1 MTFIEF
7 LCIKIISMKIL
18 TLVFG
23 LLISS
28 VGFAQGASVQGSVLD
43 GDFNK
48 EPLAFANVK
57 VKGLDI
63 NAETSLDGAFE
74 LNLLEGKY
82 TLVIDFIGYAP
93 IEIEEVVVSSTD
105 VILNPVVLSTLKRT
119 YDLASNSD
127 DQ

>member
-1 MTFIEF
+1 VTFIEF

>member
-1 MTFIEF
+1 
-7 LCIKIISMKIL
+7 MKIL

-28 VGFAQGASVQGSVLD
+28 ITFAQVVSVQGRVLD
-43 GDFNK
+43 GDFDK

-63 NAETSLDGAFE
+63 NAETSLDGVFE

-93 IEIEEVVVSSTD
+93 IEIEEVVVSTTD
-105 VILNPVVLSTLKRT
+105 VKLNPIVLSTLKRT

>member
-1 MTFIEF
+1 
-7 LCIKIISMKIL
+7 MKIL

-28 VGFAQGASVQGSVLD
+28 ITFAQGVSVRGSVLD
-43 GDFNK
+43 GDFDK
-48 EPLAFANVK
+48 EPLAFANVN

-63 NAETSLDGAFE
+63 NAETSLDGTFE
-74 LNLLEGKY
+74 LNLLAGKY

-93 IEIEEVVVSSTD
+93 IEIADVVVSSTG

-119 YDLASNSD
+119 YDLALASD

>member
-1 MTFIEF
+1 
-7 LCIKIISMKIL
+7 MKIF

-23 LLISS
+23 LLIS
-28 VGFAQGASVQGSVLD
+28 VIGFAQGVSIHGIVLD
-43 GDFNK
+43 GDYNK

-63 NAETSLDGAFE
+63 NAETSLEGTFE

-93 IEIEEVVVSSTD
+93 IEIEELVVSKTD
-105 VILNPVVLSTLKRT
+105 VILNPIVLSGLKPT
-119 YDLASNSD
+119 YDLASTSNE
-127 DQ
+127 Q

>member
-1 MTFIEF
+1 
-7 LCIKIISMKIL
+7 MKIL
-18 TLVFG
+18 TIVFG

-28 VGFAQGASVQGSVLD
+28 ITFAQVVSVQGSVLD
-43 GDFNK
+43 GDFEK
-48 EPLAFANVK
+48 EPLAFATVN

-63 NAETSLDGAFE
+63 NAETSLDGTFE

-93 IEIEEVVVSSTD
+93 IEIADVVVSSTG

-119 YDLASNSD
+119 YDLALASD

>member
-1 MTFIEF
+1 
-7 LCIKIISMKIL
+7 MKIL

-28 VGFAQGASVQGSVLD
+28 FAFAQGVSVQGSVLD
-43 GDFNK
+43 GDFDK
-48 EPLAFANVK
+48 EPMAFANVK

-63 NAETSLDGAFE
+63 NAETALDGAFK
-74 LNLLEGKY
+74 LNLLAGKY

-93 IEIEEVVVSSTD
+93 MEIADVVVSNTE
-105 VILNPVVLSTLKRT
+105 VILDPVVLSTLKRT
-119 YDLASNSD
+119 YDLASTSD

>member
-1 MTFIEF
+1 MNFFVENDF
-7 LCIKIISMKIL
+7 MKIL

-23 LLISS
+23 LFVSS
-28 VGFAQGASVQGSVLD
+28 LGFAQGTSIHGSVLD
-43 GDFNK
+43 GDYNK

-63 NAETSLDGAFE
+63 NVETSLDGTFE

-82 TLVIDFIGYAP
+82 ILVIDFIGYAP
-93 IEIEEVVVSSTD
+93 IEIEEVVVSKSD
-105 VILNPVVLSTLKRT
+105 VILNPIVLSALKPT
-119 YDLASNSD
+119 YDLASN

>member
-1 MTFIEF
+1 
-7 LCIKIISMKIL
+7 MKIF

-23 LLISS
+23 LLIS
-28 VGFAQGASVQGSVLD
+28 VIGFAQGVSIHGSVLD
-43 GDFNK
+43 GDYNK

-63 NAETSLDGAFE
+63 NAETSLEGTFE

-93 IEIEEVVVSSTD
+93 IEIEELVVSKTD
-105 VILNPVVLSTLKRT
+105 VILNPIVLSGLKPT
-119 YDLASNSD
+119 YDLASISNE
-127 DQ
+127 Q

>member
-1 MTFIEF
+1 
-7 LCIKIISMKIL
+7 MKIF

-23 LLISS
+23 LLISVIS
-28 VGFAQGASVQGSVLD
+28 FAQGVSIHGSVLD
-43 GDFNK
+43 GDYNK

-63 NAETSLDGAFE
+63 NAETSLEGTFE

-93 IEIEEVVVSSTD
+93 IEIEELVVSKTD
-105 VILNPVVLSTLKRT
+105 VILNPIVLSGLKPT
-119 YDLASNSD
+119 YDLASISNE
-127 DQ
+127 Q

>member
-1 MTFIEF
+1 
-7 LCIKIISMKIL
+7 MKMI

-23 LLISS
+23 LLIS
-28 VGFAQGASVQGSVLD
+28 GFAFAQGVSVQGSVLD
-43 GDFNK
+43 GDFEK

-63 NAETSLDGAFE
+63 SAETSLDGAFE

-93 IEIEEVVVSSTD
+93 IEITDVVVSNTK

-119 YDLASNSD
+119 YDLASASD